1 MYKLDH
7 PPSNLPAM
15 LFAAIFDSIAQIFT
29 PPFRRVFWKT
39 LGLTLL
45 LLVFVFV
52 AIERLLVHFLVLPS
66 SWLTL
71 SLTVLAGTALVVGF
85 AYAVTPVSFIV
96 GGFFF
101 DELAEIVEKEIDPVH
116 PGRAPAFAE
125 VARVAVQFAALALVL
140 NVAALFLLLIPGIN
154 AVAFLVANGYLLGRG
169 YFEFA
174 ALRYRKIEDVR
185 RLRRAHELQIFLAGL
200 AIATLAV
207 VPLANLLTPLFGTA
221 FMVRVHKNLSR

>member
-1 MYKLDH
+1 
-7 PPSNLPAM
+7 M
-15 LFAAIFDSIAQIFT
+15 LFDAILDAIPQIFT

-52 AIERLLVHFLVLPS
+52 VIERMLVHFLVLPS

-71 SLTVLAGTALVVGF
+71 SLAVLAGIALVVGF
-85 AYAVTPVSFIV
+85 AFAITPVSFIV

-101 DELAEIVEKEIDPVH
+101 DELAEIVEKEIDPAH
-116 PGRAPAFAE
+116 PGRAPPFAA

-140 NVAALFLLLIPGIN
+140 NIAALFLILIPGLN
-154 AVAFLVANGYLLGRG
+154 ALAFLVVNGYLFGRG

-174 ALRYRKIEDVR
+174 AFRYRKIEDIG
-185 RLRRAHELQIFLAGL
+185 RLRRAHEWQIFLAGL
-200 AIATLAV
+200 AIAALAA
-207 VPLANLLTPLFGTA
+207 VPLANLLTPLFGA
-221 FMVRVHKNLSR
+221 ALMVRVHKDLSR